1 MTSPEPT
8 FPGHE
13 PLPTGRD
20 PEPQATP
27 VDVAR
32 RPVEKSDDPD
42 SSYLRYQEEDRSI
55 GEIVSD
61 VLDNGSTL
69 IRQEIALAKAEVKE
83 SAARAGK
90 GTGMLGGAGVAAH
103 LFLISLTLT
112 AWWAIGV
119 ALGSAT
125 QPSLGWSGLIV
136 TVAWL
141 LIAVVLGLLGKSE
154 LSKIKGV
161 PQTQETL
168 QKIPNAA
175 TGNEEKNR

>member
-1 MTSPEPT
+1 
-8 FPGHE
+8 
-13 PLPTGRD
+13 
-20 PEPQATP
+20 
-27 VDVAR
+27 
-32 RPVEKSDDPD
+32 
-42 SSYLRYQEEDRSI
+42 
-55 GEIVSD
+55 
-61 VLDNGSTL
+61 
-69 IRQEIALAKAEVKE
+69 
-83 SAARAGK
+83 
-90 GTGMLGGAGVAAH
+90 MLGGAGVAAH